1 MTVKI
6 NISLPDETFNALER
20 AAKERHTTRS
30 GFLGEAALAHI
41 KHLEEIEAAERLR
54 HVRKEAAEVQDQI
67 REAAGKYDA
76 GSALRKWRDSRK

>member
-6 NISLPDETFNALER
+6 NISLPDETFEAVER
-20 AAKERHTTRS
+20 AAKKRHTTRS
-30 GFLGEAALAHI
+30 GFLGEAAMAHI

-54 HVRKEAAEVQDQI
+54 RVRKEAAQVQDQI
-67 REAAGKYDA
+67 REEAGKYDT